1 MRGVFNYFAPVIVF
15 LSAIVGSIGPS
26 REEGTS
32 GLTGLTPF
40 GWSMLVLASTSFIFA
55 IYGIYS
61 REIELNQAHA
71 ELSRIRSVASSD
83 LRKGLAHLF
92 DVLDFA
98 VLVPCITYPPK
109 NKLSEY
115 MSGRTLSVDLKSQ
128 RTITDLENLI
138 LDPNMKLQAPY
149 IRPIPFGTDTRF
161 VMDIIAEE
169 SATAKAMIDSAIQ
182 KYAARAITA
191 DIFEA
196 GSKLLNEPFIA
207 YMINL
212 RSSWNRRSTMEDSTN
227 PKSVNLR
234 MIGSGVSGG
243 SKSDYLAMIDS
254 IDRFRAA
261 LDSEG

>member
-1 MRGVFNYFAPVIVF
+1 MRGALNYFAPVIVF
-15 LSAIVGSIGPS
+15 LSAIVGSLGPS

-32 GLTGLTPF
+32 GLPGLTPF
-40 GWSMLVLASTSFIFA
+40 GWSMLALASTSFIFA

-61 REIELNQAHA
+61 REMELNQART
-71 ELSRIRSVASSD
+71 ELRRIRSIATSD
-83 LRKGLAHLF
+83 LRKGLAQLF

-98 VLVPCITYPPK
+98 VLVPCIAYPAK

-115 MSGRTLSVDLKSQ
+115 VVGPTLSIDLKSQ
-128 RTITDLENLI
+128 QTITELEDLI
-138 LDPNMKLQAPY
+138 LEPHMKLQAPY
-149 IRPIPFGTDTRF
+149 IRPIPFGTDSRF

-169 SATAKAMIDSAIQ
+169 SAKAKATIDSAIQ

-191 DIFEA
+191 DVFEA
-196 GSKLLNEPFIA
+196 GSKLLNEPFIT

-212 RSSWNRRSTMEDSTN
+212 RGNWNKRSTMEDSTN

-254 IDRFRAA
+254 LDRFRAA